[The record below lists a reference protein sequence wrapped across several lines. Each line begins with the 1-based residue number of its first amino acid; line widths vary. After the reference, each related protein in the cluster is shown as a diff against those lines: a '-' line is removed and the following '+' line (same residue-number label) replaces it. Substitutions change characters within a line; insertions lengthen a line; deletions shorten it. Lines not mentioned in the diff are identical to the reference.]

1 MPTGFPDYFPG
12 LTRVDL
18 FVQSAVIGATTIVV
32 TDVDAFWEA
41 KVEVFLNDT
50 SGLASNITV
59 SILSTQKGGVNSQ
72 NPCAASAAGVS
83 GIFAGGVAEMYADAL
98 TNIQYVVTGTL
109 HAGDTYDLHIRLQEL
124 S

>member
-1 MPTGFPDYFPG
+1 VPTGFPDYFPG

-18 FVQSAVIGATTIVV
+18 FVQAAVIGATTIVV
-32 TDVDAFWEA
+32 TDVDAYWEA
-41 KVEVFLNDT
+41 KVEIFLNDT

-72 NPCAASAAGVS
+72 NTCAVSSPGAG
-83 GIFAGGVAEMYADAL
+83 GAFAGGVAEMYADAL
-98 TNIQYVVTGTL
+98 TNIQYVTTGTL

-124 S
+124 A